1 MHRFWTRSQ
10 RRKNAWGEMNKGEDK
25 RCTRKANKN
34 DTGLRQ
40 KVKEEGPLI
49 SQFSFLAKKEFAGW
63 LPPFQRFQIN
73 NSPKKL
79 TKGYTYILLAK
90 LGMHER
96 QFGITQYVKRLGF
109 ENQNKSRGSHWDHL
123 KKYLKICSSPTTILV
138 TFWRLFWDYF
148 GMLQLFWIELQ
159 LFWILN
165 FPTISKRRL

>member
-79 TKGYTYILLAK
+79 TKGYTYIPLAK
-90 LGMHER
+90 LGMHEG
-96 QFGITQYVKRLGF
+96 QFGISQYVKRLGF

-123 KKYLKICSSPTTILV
+123 RKISKNMFICHDNFGDFLK
-138 TFWRLFWDYF
+138 TFLRLFWNVATILDRIATILDLKFSNYF
-148 GMLQLFWIELQ
+148 
-159 LFWILN
+159 
-165 FPTISKRRL
+165 